1 MSHIAV
7 FHWTVAIELAFCGV
21 LQRCYINHHNIHV
34 LVALDI
40 AIAALYKP
48 VAINILFCGIL
59 QRRYIK
65 PLQYISFSGISVTYS
80 GGLDD
85 CRNRYIY
92 AVLFISYSS
101 SLYRRNRTFNS
112 LHLVQCIPLLFWPKH
127 HFGFSFPS
135 YFHFPM
141 YPFVFS
147 SKKKNP
153 LSLSLSVQAFSSL
166 VLYHQSSLT
175 SFVDTT
181 RKISLTVISYNHHCR
196 QYPKINIKKNL
207 TDPTSHH
214 LVGTKANSSSKSIA
228 IVRH

>member
-85 CRNRYIY
+85 CRNR
-92 AVLFISYSS
+92 
-101 SLYRRNRTFNS
+101 TFNC

-135 YFHFPM
+135 SFHFPM

-147 SKKKNP
+147 SKKKT
-153 LSLSLSVQAFSSL
+153 LSLSLSLSLSLCVQAFSSL

-175 SFVDTT
+175 SFADTT

-214 LVGTKANSSSKSIA
+214 PKANSSSKSIA